1 MPEQQALLDKK
12 AGMLAIVEE
21 LNIVKEKLLVVEK
34 QVWALLWVDLMIRM
48 CSLLFLLLFIVCGV

>member
-1 MPEQQALLDKK
+1 
-12 AGMLAIVEE
+12 MLAIVEE

>member
-48 CSLLFLLLFIVCGV
+48 CSLLFLLLLIVCGV

>member
-1 MPEQQALLDKK
+1 
-12 AGMLAIVEE
+12 MLAIVEE

-34 QVWALLWVDLMIRM
+34 QVCALLLVDLMIRM

>member
-1 MPEQQALLDKK
+1 
-12 AGMLAIVEE
+12 MLAIVEE

-48 CSLLFLLLFIVCGV
+48 CSLLLLLLLIVCGV